1 MCSPSIGRHHR
12 ILEGGNIV
20 IPIGPFKIVRLTD
33 RPVSRRILKSLVETL
48 QLLALIDMQ
57 TSGYASVLDQKIFE
71 LPDAMAARQPARRAM
86 VPNDGHEIR
95 IHVTE
100 RKISGGT
107 RSVDGRDCRDAFLGV
122 MRTTPKRGIVFFGR
136 LVIDA
141 TFPTTRLN
149 LPAQTSPAVAL
160 CTGTT

>member
-1 MCSPSIGRHHR
+1 MPP
-12 ILEGGNIV
+12 N
-20 IPIGPFKIVRLTD
+20 
-33 RPVSRRILKSLVETL
+33 
-48 QLLALIDMQ
+48 
-57 TSGYASVLDQKIFE
+57 
-71 LPDAMAARQPARRAM
+71 AMAARQPARRAM

-107 RSVDGRDCRDAFLGV
+107 RSVDGRDCRNAFLGV

-149 LPAQTSPAVAL
+149 HTCADFACCRALHRDDVTIAALFPASTVPSLP
-160 CTGTT
+160 